1 MKVRSLTTTR
11 RFAVL
16 FLFAGAFAC
25 GDPEVEPDP
34 NRPPAAVGTIPPLSL
49 VEGQTETVDVSIFFS
64 DPDGDQL
71 SYSASSSDNSVLTV
85 SVSGSNVTA
94 NAVAKGLVQVTVT
107 ATDPDGASAS
117 HMVDVTVEAPN
128 QEPVVTDTI
137 PAQSI
142 RKGDTVTIDAADHF
156 SDPDG
161 DELTYAAASS
171 NTDAATAG
179 HEGSMVTIIAVAKGS
194 ATVTVTATDPENAS
208 ASQEVEVTVKAAN
221 RAPRR
226 TRKIQD
232 RDMAPG
238 DTVTFDAANH
248 FTDPDGDTLT
258 FTAEAGGAS
267 VASVSVDGSIV
278 TIVAH
283 ATGATLM
290 TVTATDPGELS
301 ASQKFIVSVTQG
313 NQGPET
319 RAPGCAAAWMTR
331 GGGHRRLPQ

>member
-94 NAVAKGLVQVTVT
+94 NAVARGLVQVTLT

-117 HMVDVTVEAPN
+117 HMADVTVEAAN
-128 QEPVVTDTI
+128 QEPVVTDAI
-137 PAQSI
+137 PAQNLTL
-142 RKGDTVTIDAADHF
+142 GDTVTIDAADYF
-156 SDPDG
+156 TDPDG
-161 DELTYAAASS
+161 DELTYSAESS

-179 HEGSMVTIIAVAKGS
+179 HEGSMVTIIAVAEGE
-194 ATVTVTATDPENAS
+194 ATITVTATDPEGLS
-208 ASQEVEVTVKAAN
+208 ATQTTTATVKKPN
-221 RAPRR
+221 RAPRS

-232 RDMAPG
+232 RNMVLG

-258 FTAEAGGAS
+258 FTAEPGGAN
-267 VASVSVDGSIV
+267 VVSVSVDGSMV
-278 TIVAH
+278 TMVGIG
-283 ATGATLM
+283 TGATLIS
-290 TVTATDPGELS
+290 VTATDPGELS
-301 ASQKFIVSVTQG
+301 ATQKFIASVTQG